1 MKESGEKNEG
11 GGQEEEGGGRRRGG
25 EEERRDVKTNS
36 LNQKNRRGEIG

>member
-11 GGQEEEGGGRRRGG
+11 GGQEEEGGQ
-25 EEERRDVKTNS
+25 EERRDVKTNS